1 MTNTTARAMHWRLTG
16 VGVLLVA
23 IAPAARAQSAN
34 CETFKE
40 RLAASLE
47 AKGVHGFALEI
58 VPRRTPVPSGARVV
72 GSCDGGAYTVL
83 YRRWAAAGST
93 TPAAESTG
101 SSASGA
107 SAPESLPAVAVAASA
122 PLTRAERRKAERE
135 KAASA
140 AAARAAAASEAAAK
154 SAAQAA
160 TPAPAP
166 GAAPA
171 PASIMPPAPIAP
183 LSAQPAAS
191 TAQVVAASTELPP
204 VALSKAGAESPP
216 SRFDD
221 LARRIAWIVA
231 AVIALVALVKG
242 FRRWRHHRYYDESG
256 LPRGPRMTL

>member
-83 YRRWAAAGST
+83 YRRWAAAGPT
-93 TPAAESTG
+93 TPAAESTL

-107 SAPESLPAVAVAASA
+107 SAPESLPAAAVAASA

-135 KAASA
+135 KAA
-140 AAARAAAASEAAAK
+140 AARAAVASDAAAK

-160 TPAPAP
+160 TPAPASVVTP
-166 GAAPA
+166 GAAP
-171 PASIMPPAPIAP
+171 IMPPAPIAP

>member
-83 YRRWAAAGST
+83 YRRWAAAGPT
-93 TPAAESTG
+93 TPAAESTL

-107 SAPESLPAVAVAASA
+107 SAPESLPAAAVAASA

-135 KAASA
+135 KAA
-140 AAARAAAASEAAAK
+140 AARAAVASDAAAK

-160 TPAPAP
+160 TPAPASVVTP
-166 GAAPA
+166 GAAP
-171 PASIMPPAPIAP
+171 IMPPAPIAP

-191 TAQVVAASTELPP
+191 TAQVVAASPDLPP